1 MKNLHDFTNE
11 QLNELKDALSI
22 RNKALNDL
30 QDKYNTN
37 DVNAILEQLKDVV
50 SVVNECDFAL
60 ISNGVN
66 SMDLGQLINCSEN
79 HMNELKRQ
87 GENGFI
93 YNGDIN
99 YLAVARYYKKSL
111 DNKKCDKLTLNQLI
125 QCINNKVEYNEQTII
140 ESGYELVNKD
150 GLKLHVN
157 EVLQDIKNFTII
169 GYIEKDE
176 QQKPFTLGSTKFVEL
191 YCKIAGVKKVSL
203 KLQPKQTSVDDLL
216 TF

>member
-60 ISNGVN
+60 IINGVN
-66 SMDLGQLINCSEN
+66 SKDLGQLINCSEN

-125 QCINNKVEYNEQTII
+125 QCINNKVEYSEQTII
-140 ESGYELVNKD
+140 SAGFELFNGGY
-150 GLKLHVN
+150 KLHVN
-157 EVLQDIKNFTII
+157 EVLQDVKNFTII
-169 GYIEKDE
+169 GYVEVNDK
-176 QQKPFTLGSTKFVEL
+176 QNNFVLGSTKFVEL

-216 TF
+216 AF